1 MTVHKPYVAFFVG
14 TPTPQEQ
21 ALLQSTQLLVDFE
34 VVAKTETATM
44 QVRQTCPDY
53 VMLPL
58 TYADKL
64 VLQLFHELRQDGRIC
79 VVVWGEQTLTA
90 FSGRGYRWRREAP
103 KTIFGFE
110 RLIEWGKW
118 PLPVNYRRVGL
129 VRHEMATATYP
140 VAEPVPGLGFADAL
154 QPRYA

>member
-1 MTVHKPYVAFFVG
+1 MHKPYVAFFVG

-34 VVAKTETATM
+34 VVAKTEAATT
-44 QVRQTCPDY
+44 QVLQTRPDY
-53 VMLPL
+53 VLLPF

-64 VLQLFHELRQDGRIC
+64 VLQLFHALRQDGRTC

-90 FSGRGYRWRREAP
+90 FSGRGYRWRQEAP
-103 KTIFGFE
+103 KTLFGFE
-110 RLIEWGKW
+110 QLIQWGKW

-129 VRHEMATATYP
+129 VRYEMATSP
-140 VAEPVPGLGFADAL
+140 VSEPVPGLGFAGVQ

>member
-1 MTVHKPYVAFFVG
+1 MHKPYVAFFVG

-34 VVAKTETATM
+34 VVDKTEAATT
-44 QVRQTCPDY
+44 QVLQTRPDY

-64 VLQLFHELRQDGRIC
+64 VLQLFHELRQDGRTC

-90 FSGRGYRWRREAP
+90 F
-103 KTIFGFE
+103 
-110 RLIEWGKW
+110 
-118 PLPVNYRRVGL
+118 
-129 VRHEMATATYP
+129 
-140 VAEPVPGLGFADAL
+140 
-154 QPRYA
+154 